1 MIKGIMFDM
10 GGTLVEWDY
19 LGIPADVLYDHI
31 VDKSIN
37 RDEFM
42 AFVERLVEETLNQ
55 RTTFEAPFSSFID
68 AILKYYHTKLDISM
82 DEMEIL
88 YQENLFKF
96 RPIKGIF
103 DVLEECKKEG
113 LKMIVLSNTFFS
125 SKALCKVLEEQGLLK
140 YFDKVLAS
148 ADYLVRKP
156 SPIFF
161 EMGLHEINLNKN
173 EVLYIGD
180 SYKYD
185 VTGCLLAGIPMLYY
199 HHWDDK
205 KYELF
210 ESIKEIKEYDELKGV
225 EICKIF

>member
-88 YQENLFKF
+88 YQENLFRF
-96 RPIKGIF
+96 RPIKGII

-125 SKALCKVLEEQGLLK
+125 S
-140 YFDKVLAS
+140 
-148 ADYLVRKP
+148 
-156 SPIFF
+156 
-161 EMGLHEINLNKN
+161 
-173 EVLYIGD
+173 
-180 SYKYD
+180 
-185 VTGCLLAGIPMLYY
+185 
-199 HHWDDK
+199 
-205 KYELF
+205 
-210 ESIKEIKEYDELKGV
+210 
-225 EICKIF
+225 